1 MITAPI
7 AVSAAYCTGLE
18 HFVCNLIPIIVGPTI
33 CKSSL
38 AMSWFTI
45 ANRTLGTLNVH
56 SGYHFPFFTS
66 PEMHDFHHSR

>member
-1 MITAPI
+1 MTAPV

-45 ANRTLGTLNVH
+45 ANRILGTLNVH